1 MDTPN
6 YRSSKKKP
14 TCVVLTW
21 LRRLLFKAVLSSFCC
36 RWHLKDI
43 PTAYFVTNNKIPI
56 ILTQFERP
64 GWRLSR
70 QSFVSGREAPEIFF
84 NFFFLLFI
92 ITILLHDWMMFWA
105 AIVFPTPYAPTNPKC
120 PRWKGRDVIRV
131 LGDVTVA
138 LGQQWYASQKEW
150 YLISPG
156 LNRGR
161 SWQTNG
167 FAVSRMFSGGA
178 GWAEIQRRRA
188 LCVRQH
194 EE

>member
-1 MDTPN
+1 M
-6 YRSSKKKP
+6 
-14 TCVVLTW
+14 LTW
-21 LRRLLFKAVLSSFCC
+21 IRRLLFKAVLSSFCC
-36 RWHLKDI
+36 RWRLKDI
-43 PTAYFVTNNKIPI
+43 PTAYFGTNNKIPI
-56 ILTQFERP
+56 ILAQFKRRCPRP
-64 GWRLSR
+64 GLRLPR
-70 QSFVSGREAPEIFF
+70 QRFVSGREAHEIFF
-84 NFFFLLFI
+84 LFFFI
-92 ITILLHDWMMFWA
+92 ITVLLHDWMMFRA
-105 AIVFPTPYAPTNPKC
+105 AIVFPVPYVPTNPKC

-178 GWAEIQRRRA
+178 GWAEIQRRCA